1 MNVIVWQSFFNVFQF
16 QEVERLEDNLMV
28 GRGKETKKSDIIE
41 RITESRR
48 QRHKNALEDLH
59 EELGHLNKAVD
70 PQV

>member
-1 MNVIVWQSFFNVFQF
+1 MFQF